1 MLSLRRPLI
10 AMILL
15 MACDDPVK
23 TDAVEECDDPV
34 AEAGADVSVALGEIV
49 SLDAQASTWCESRL
63 DDVVLTWSF
72 VSVPTGSLVT
82 DSVLSDNLSNT
93 ALAPEFMPDVVG
105 EYVLSLNISDGQV
118 SSNQDFTVVT
128 SYAGD
133 PPPTADC
140 GGSYSGM
147 IGEVITLDGTAS
159 ADPDGQPLT
168 YDWSLVGPECSALN
182 STNIFNEAGPRPSFV
197 PDCDGLYV
205 VSLVVSDGGQW
216 SEPVVCSAD
225 VASENRIPV
234 ADAGQPISL
243 GSCADNPINLVGG
256 GSYDLDGDDLTYEWS
271 LVSYLPPP
279 LDTAESA
286 DTGIP
291 NLSSGLSSTTDANP
305 TFTWSQF
312 GTYTFQL
319 QVHDGQEWSA
329 PDLVVVSVGVGE
341 NEENIRPIANAGD
354 NLDVGASGD
363 CQNTSYSWDC
373 APCPPLDV
381 QLDGSGS
388 FDPNGDSLQYQWS
401 ESTGLLDFSSP
412 TSAVTFMQIPE
423 QVSEY
428 QVESNLQ
435 FTVSLEVSDCERTD
449 DDTVTVYYTCE
460 GN

>member
-10 AMILL
+10 AMMLL
-15 MACDDPVK
+15 TACNEPVK
-23 TDAVEECDDPV
+23 TDSVEECDDPV
-34 AEAGADVSVALGEIV
+34 AEAGSDISVALGDTV
-49 SLDAQASTWCESRL
+49 SLDAQASTWCDSRL
-63 DDVVLTWSF
+63 DDVVMTWSF
-72 VSVPTGSLVT
+72 VSVPSSSLVT
-82 DSVLSDNLSNT
+82 DASLSDNLSNT

-118 SSNQDFTVVT
+118 SSNQAFIVVT

-140 GGSYSGM
+140 GGSYTGT
-147 IGEVITLDGTAS
+147 IGEVITLNGTGS
-159 ADPDGQPLT
+159 VDPDGQPLS
-168 YDWSLVGPECSALN
+168 YDWSLVSPDCSAL
-182 STNIFNEAGPRPSFV
+182 SSSDIFNESGPRPSFV

-234 ADAGQPISL
+234 ADAGEPISL
-243 GSCADNPINLVGG
+243 GSCADNPIPLIGG

-271 LVSYLPPP
+271 LVGFLPPP
-279 LDTAESA
+279 VDTAESA

-291 NLSSGLSSTTDANP
+291 NLSSGLSSTSEANP
-305 TFTWSQF
+305 HFTWSQF

-341 NEENIRPIANAGD
+341 NDENIRPIANAGD
-354 NLDVGASGD
+354 NLEVGTSGD

-401 ESTGLLDFSSP
+401 ESTGLLAFSSP
-412 TSAVTFMQIPE
+412 TSAVTFMQVPE

-428 QVESNLQ
+428 QVESTLQ